1 MIQGHAKLM
10 HDPLSKSVC
19 CCQLAKKGTEQGAK
33 NRAEELRTEILIEEK
48 RLSWERRRYILIV
61 IGR

>member
-19 CCQLAKKGTEQGAK
+19 CCQLARKGTEQGAK
-33 NRAEELRTEILIEEK
+33 NRAEEQRYWLKRKDYHGKEEGT
-48 RLSWERRRYILIV
+48 Y
-61 IGR
+61 